1 MSLNLHHLPDVEN
14 SRLSPGD
21 MTLEEQWDAFVD
33 QSEDATFFH
42 RVGWKRVLEKA
53 FGHKTYFLYV
63 TDNSEIVGILPLGH
77 VKSFLFGQSLISLPF
92 CVYGGIVA
100 KDDAVKRLLREAACK
115 LAQELSVDTL
125 ELRNT
130 EPSGEGWPTKSLY
143 ATFRKE
149 IEADHDKIMKSIPN
163 KQRAVVRKGIKKGLV
178 GDEGWHGSRIYNVYA
193 ESVRNLGTP
202 VFPAKYFRVLREVFG
217 DDCRSL
223 MITHEGRDVAGV
235 LSFYFKDQVLP
246 YYAGSTAAAR
256 DLYAH
261 GYMYWELMKNAC
273 DQGIK
278 IFDYGR
284 SKVDTGPYN
293 FKKNWG
299 FEPEPLYYE
308 NFLVKASSIPE
319 VNPSNPK
326 YQMFINAW
334 KKMPLPVANVF
345 GPFLSR
351 SLG

>member
-1 MSLNLHHLPDVEN
+1 MSLKLHRLPDSYAFQV
-14 SRLSPGD
+14 SDDISA
-21 MTLEEQWDAFVD
+21 TAQWDAFVE
-33 QSEDATFFH
+33 QSNDATFFH
-42 RVGWKRVLEKA
+42 RAGWKRVLEKA
-53 FGHKTYFLYV
+53 FGHKAYFLYV
-63 TDNSEIVGILPLGH
+63 TEGFNIVGILPLCH
-77 VKSFLFGQSLISLPF
+77 VKSFLFGSSLVSLPF
-92 CVYGGIVA
+92 CAYGGIVA
-100 KDDAVKRLLREAACK
+100 QGEKVAALLREAACS
-115 LAQELSVDTL
+115 LAKELSVDTL
-125 ELRNT
+125 EFRNLS
-130 EPSGEGWPTKSLY
+130 PSGEDWPTKSLY

-149 IEADHDKIMKSIPN
+149 IEADHDKILKSIPN
-163 KQRAVVRKGIKKGLV
+163 KQRAVVRKGIKNGLS
-178 GDEGWHGSRIYNVYA
+178 GEEGWHAERIYKVYS

-202 VFPAKYFRVLREVFG
+202 VFSAKYFRVLREVFG

-223 MITHEGRDVAGV
+223 MITHEGKDVAGV

-278 IFDYGR
+278 VFDYGR
-284 SKVDTGPYN
+284 SKVGTGPYS

-308 NFLVKASSIPE
+308 NYLVKASSIPE
-319 VNPSNPK
+319 VNPLNPK
-326 YQMFINAW
+326 YQIFINAW
-334 KKMPLPVANVF
+334 KRMPLPIANAF
-345 GPFLSR
+345 GPFLFR